1 MYVFYFYIDNYHEL
15 HKYVQCLKTNELIK
29 VELYQ
34 TPNLLK
40 TPGFLM
46 WLTVVKLL
54 NVTCFDPPR
63 RDLAGMSIL
72 SDAVI
77 RKLIL
82 YEYDYLSKFK

>member
-1 MYVFYFYIDNYHEL
+1 M
-15 HKYVQCLKTNELIK
+15 K

-54 NVTCFDPPR
+54 NVTCLAPPR
-63 RDLAGMSIL
+63 RDLAGKSIL
-72 SDAVI
+72 SDAGTKRNGI
-77 RKLIL
+77 M
-82 YEYDYLSKFK
+82 YE